1 MHSAASLKR
10 IGMAWLS
17 GSRMWY
23 RPPYTFF
30 AASAA
35 NTAARS
41 AVAHSVVTLRLPKW
55 AAWQSRSSSQP
66 LIADSVISA
75 DSDVLA
81 RRNKHTVSMLA
92 QLVKASLAVCG
103 RQRCSSRGENVKPLQ
118 WLALLR
124 SALELRRVLSLWLH
138 V

>member
-1 MHSAASLKR
+1 MHSTASLKR

-30 AASAA
+30 AASAS

-55 AAWQSRSSSQP
+55 AA
-66 LIADSVISA
+66 
-75 DSDVLA
+75 
-81 RRNKHTVSMLA
+81 
-92 QLVKASLAVCG
+92 
-103 RQRCSSRGENVKPLQ
+103 
-118 WLALLR
+118 
-124 SALELRRVLSLWLH
+124 
-138 V
+138 

>member
-1 MHSAASLKR
+1 MHSTASLKR

-30 AASAA
+30 AASAS

-66 LIADSVISA
+66 LIADSSKSA

-81 RRNKHTVSMLA
+81 RRNKRTVSMLA
-92 QLVKASLAVCG
+92 QLIKVPVKRRG
-103 RQRCSSRGENVKPLQ
+103 RQSGSTFLCATKWENVKPLQ
-118 WLALLR
+118 RLAILR
-124 SALELRRVLSLWLH
+124 NAPGAEKGG
-138 V
+138 

>member
-1 MHSAASLKR
+1 MHSTASLKR

-30 AASAA
+30 AASATS
-35 NTAARS
+35 TAARS

-66 LIADSVISA
+66 LIVDSTKSA
-75 DSDVLA
+75 DSNVLA
-81 RRNKHTVSMLA
+81 HRNKRTVSMLA
-92 QLVKASLAVCG
+92 QLVKVPVEVCG
-103 RQRCSSRGENVKPLQ
+103 RQSGSTFLRATIRGECK
-118 WLALLR
+118 AFAEACCFEKR
-124 SALELRRVLSLWLH
+124 CGAKKGA
-138 V
+138 